1 MGALPEGRGW
11 VPAGQ
16 KVAWAAE
23 GRQML
28 LGNPEVP
35 RGGIEGPM
43 AQEHLDRP
51 DIDARFEE
59 VGCKTMAERIS
70 TLLIMRR

>member
-1 MGALPEGRGW
+1 
-11 VPAGQ
+11 
-16 KVAWAAE
+16 
-23 GRQML
+23 ML
-28 LGNPEVP
+28 LGHPEVP

-59 VGCKTMAERIS
+59 VGRKTMATLIV
-70 TLLIMRR
+70 TLLIMRRSPRSIIHIIPSLGKP